1 MNSIEQF
8 IKKNKI
14 LEQITL
20 PKEVKEITNF
30 YQDLIYKLLSEAKE
44 KEKLID
50 ELINEA
56 NKKDDFNY

>member
-1 MNSIEQF
+1 MNSIETF
-8 IKKNKI
+8 EKKNKI

-20 PKEVKEITNF
+20 PKEIKEITNF
-30 YQDLIYKLLSEAKE
+30 YQDFIYKLLSEAKE

>member
-1 MNSIEQF
+1 MNSIETF
-8 IKKNKI
+8 EKKNKI

-56 NKKDDFNY
+56 NKKDDFNF

>member
-1 MNSIEQF
+1 MNSIETF
-8 IKKNKI
+8 EKKNKI